1 MKLGMNFSNKTSP
14 YATKSCLPLQIGGLL
29 KGFRGSWEDL
39 NWVPKGEKVIVMVM
53 GRDLGVVE
61 VLVTPEQGGALQGR
75 EYRAGGRATHR
86 AGNM

>member
-1 MKLGMNFSNKTSP
+1 MKLGMICSNKTSP

-29 KGFRGSWEDL
+29 KGFRGLVL
-39 NWVPKGEKVIVMVM
+39 NWVPEGDVIVMVM
-53 GRDLGVVE
+53 GRDLGEVE
-61 VLVTPEQGGALQGR
+61 VLVTREQGGALQGR

>member
-1 MKLGMNFSNKTSP
+1 MTNIR
-14 YATKSCLPLQIGGLL
+14 YA
-29 KGFRGSWEDL
+29 WELL
-39 NWVPKGEKVIVMVM
+39 NWVPEGDVIVMVM

-75 EYRAGGRATHR
+75 EYRAGGRAAHR